1 MRKLL
6 PGVLAVLGVAASVVL
21 AAFLVTHWPPW
32 DPRMPGSEVE
42 AALAKKFEA
51 ERPGFPGRVHFDCD
65 RLENDGTIEMDD
77 VDYDCDEVVVCPK
90 SLSGRRLRTCRDLAG
105 ASIGFWVDTN
115 RHEITETMAYF

>member
-32 DPRMPGSEVE
+32 DPRMPASDVE
-42 AALAKKFEA
+42 AALAEKLEA
-51 ERPGFPGRVHFDCD
+51 ERAGFPGNVHFECD

-77 VDYDCDEVVVCPK
+77 VDYDCDEMVVCPK
-90 SLSGRRLRTCRDLAG
+90 SLSVRRLRTCRDLAS
-105 ASIGFWVDTN
+105 ASIGFWVGTN